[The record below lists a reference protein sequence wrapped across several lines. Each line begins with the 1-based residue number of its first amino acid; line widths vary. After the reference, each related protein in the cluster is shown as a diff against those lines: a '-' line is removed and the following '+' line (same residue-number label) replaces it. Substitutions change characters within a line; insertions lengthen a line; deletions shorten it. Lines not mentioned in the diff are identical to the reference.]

1 MSARRTV
8 AVIQAR
14 TGASRLPNKML
25 LALGGAPVVEW
36 VWRRVSAARRLEAVV
51 VAIPE
56 GRGDEALHEV
66 LRQLGA
72 DVHRGSEAD
81 VLGRLRDAAA
91 ARGASHLVRVCADNP
106 FVDGAE
112 IDRLVEFFFGRELDY
127 AYNHV
132 PRGNRYPD
140 GLGAEI
146 APMALVERMA
156 REARSPE
163 EREHAFEYLW
173 RRAGEFRI
181 GTFDPPGA
189 LQAPELRLDL
199 DGMDDY
205 LRMLRLRP
213 NIRMSAAEI
222 VELFRNAR

>member
-36 VWRRVSAARRLEAVV
+36 VWRRASSARRLDAVV

-56 GRGDEALHEV
+56 GRGDEALQEV

-72 DVHRGSEAD
+72 QVFLGSERD
-81 VLGRLRDAAA
+81 VLGRVRGAAA
-91 ARGASHLVRVCADNP
+91 AHAATHVVRVCADNP

-112 IDRLVEFFFGRELDY
+112 IDRLVEFFHGRELDY

-132 PRGNRYPD
+132 PKGNRYPD

-156 REARSPE
+156 REAEAAE
-163 EREHAFEYLW
+163 EREHVFEFVW
-173 RRAGEFRI
+173 RRAAQFRI
-181 GTFDPPGA
+181 GTFDPPPE
-189 LQAPELRLDL
+189 LQAPQLRLDL
-199 DGMDDY
+199 DTMEDY

-222 VELFRNAR
+222 VGLFGKSP

>member
-1 MSARRTV
+1 VSARRTV

-25 LALGGAPVVEW
+25 LALGGAPIVEW
-36 VWRRVSAARRLEAVV
+36 VWRRASSARRLDAVV

-56 GRGDEALHEV
+56 GRGDEALQEA

-72 DVHRGSEAD
+72 EVFRGSERD
-81 VLGRLRDAAA
+81 VLGRFRGAAA
-91 ARGASHLVRVCADNP
+91 AHGATHVVRVCADNP

-112 IDRLVEFFFGRELDY
+112 IDRLVEFFLGRELDY

-132 PRGNRYPD
+132 PKGNRYPD

-156 REARSPE
+156 REAQAPE
-163 EREHAFEYLW
+163 EREHVFEFLW
-173 RRAGEFRI
+173 RRAAQFRI
-181 GTFDPPGA
+181 GTFDPPAA

-199 DGMDDY
+199 DTMDDY
-205 LRMLRLRP
+205 TGMLRRRP
-213 NIRMSAAEI
+213 DIKMTAGEI
-222 VELFRNAR
+222 VALFRKPL